1 MPADDP
7 ARDTLRRRA
16 ARGDRQAGALFAAS
30 LGVSPGLRERELQ
43 AVQILIGDR
52 KLGEVTWADLFN
64 GLTPDRAEQLRD
76 LYGALPDGARD
87 EYDRRYGRPQNI

>member
-1 MPADDP
+1 
-7 ARDTLRRRA
+7 
-16 ARGDRQAGALFAAS
+16 
-30 LGVSPGLRERELQ
+30 
-43 AVQILIGDR
+43 VQILIGDR